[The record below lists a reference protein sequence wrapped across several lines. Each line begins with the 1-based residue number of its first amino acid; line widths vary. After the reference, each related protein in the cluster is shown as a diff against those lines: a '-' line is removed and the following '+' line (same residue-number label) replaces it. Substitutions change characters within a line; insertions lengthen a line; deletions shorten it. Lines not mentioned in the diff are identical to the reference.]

1 MLRNVSCL
9 IALLWIAGLALAQ
22 PAKGIGPTTALP
34 FVPAVPPPI
43 FLAPVVP
50 PPLKLL
56 TQASVQTE
64 VGLNGRQQRIV
75 EMLNPAWAISPRVWE
90 PGTLWLISP
99 EMGRAAIMQKTKEFF
114 ENELTKEKRTRLDQV
129 VFQLREREFGAY
141 AAFAMAAR
149 DLGLREDQ
157 LEDVTNLKGLRVEE
171 ISKHVT
177 SGDRYAKIKD
187 RVSATNGETYEK
199 MTEMLT
205 KSQRERL
212 KEMRG
217 KAFVAPIER
226 EPPIASDKPKP
237 ASSDS
242 NYPPALFG
250 VYDFEIRYLLSGS
263 VWTELGIKEDQRA
276 SINRGIDE
284 WEAEYAKKKGDP
296 IEKAAELHERTA
308 KSLSDILTPNQRK
321 RFDELMAQRRLFVGG
336 REAVC
341 AYPPVITALKLTPN
355 QLNGLKEGKKV
366 DEVLT
371 KSEVEALD
379 RFLGK
384 PPQFAP
390 SIAEPIMDKAREMK
404 EKRDNTLKTA
414 RIGEPPQIAFAR
426 NLLIISNILK
436 LSDKQITRLRE
447 LAEDEPKI
455 MELIQKE
462 LDFSDTPPVL
472 GAARSLTS
480 ANAVTGQFKSAIEEQ
495 CWSVLD
501 AQQQST
507 ARRIYGVKR

>member
-1 MLRNVSCL
+1 MFRNVSCL
-9 IALLWIAGLALAQ
+9 IALLLIAGAAMSQ

-43 FLAPVVP
+43 FLSPVVSP
-50 PPLKLL
+50 ALKLL

-64 VGLNGRQQRIV
+64 IGLNGRQQRIV
-75 EMLNPAWAISPRVWE
+75 EMLNAAWAISPRVWE
-90 PGTLWLISP
+90 PGTLWLITP
-99 EMGRAAIMQKTKEFF
+99 EMGRAAIMLKTKEFF
-114 ENELTKEKRTRLDQV
+114 ENELTKEQRTRLDQI

-149 DLGLREDQ
+149 DIGLRDEQ
-157 LEDVTNLKGLRVEE
+157 MEDVTNLKGLRVEE

-212 KEMRG
+212 KGMQG
-217 KAFVAPIER
+217 KVFWGKVDLTGPEVEIR
-226 EPPIASDKPKP
+226 PSL
-237 ASSDS
+237 
-242 NYPPALFG
+242 YPSELFG
-250 VYDFEIRYLLSGS
+250 AYDFELRYSASARVRAELETSAEQQEKLS
-263 VWTELGIKEDQRA
+263 VA
-276 SINRGIDE
+276 ADE
-284 WEAEYAKKKGDP
+284 WDKEYQRLGLSVERAG
-296 IEKAAELHERTA
+296 ELHDRTA
-308 KSLSDILTPNQRK
+308 K
-321 RFDELMAQRRLFVGG
+321 
-336 REAVC
+336 
-341 AYPPVITALKLTPN
+341 AL
-355 QLNGLKEGKKV
+355 

-371 KSEVEALD
+371 PKQRLRFHQLMARRRLLIGGPEAACCYPAVIEAIKITPIQLRALKERKPAADVLTKGDLAALDAFLGQPLKDPDDVNDPILARYTRAKQADEAGRKKSEPFTPLA
-379 RFLGK
+379 RSFL
-384 PPQFAP
+384 A
-390 SIAEPIMDKAREMK
+390 
-404 EKRDNTLKTA
+404 
-414 RIGEPPQIAFAR
+414 
-426 NLLIISNILK
+426 ISNILK

-480 ANAVTGQFKSAIEEQ
+480 ANAVTGRFKAAIEEQ
-495 CWSVLD
+495 CWTVLD

-507 ARRIYGVKR
+507 ARRIFGVKR